1 MTTYILGAGPAGM
14 ALADGLISRGDN
26 DFLVIE
32 GQETLGGLAKTIEWE
47 GIGYHDLGPHKLFTQ
62 DKELFKRVKEL
73 LPEDSWL
80 VQEKR
85 SSIFIEGKYLPY
97 PPSPLS
103 LVGIYGFQKFLSM
116 SFGFLEAKIPIPNR
130 RSAKNFEEDL
140 INRVGKPLYSILF
153 EPIASKIWGLPKNL
167 STKLSLG
174 RIQTPS
180 IPEIIRNILK
190 IRSSSN
196 FEALEFH
203 YPRKGLGQI
212 WDAIYKKCNP
222 SQFIL
227 NASVGGLEVSEN
239 RVVSL
244 SFTQNE
250 VETKV
255 SITDSDFIVSTLP
268 IMLTYTLMA
277 KNMSPNH
284 LEDVKRTVVLNDL
297 ILVFLHID
305 KKKLFKESW
314 VFVPDPKVIFHRVSE
329 QDSFDPKMTP
339 NGSIVCIEVMIT
351 EEKSNLPIDDSL
363 IDMCISGLNS
373 MGKNDFTV
381 YSSKITVL
389 KRSYPVYKVGYEE
402 GLNQVVFQLDN
413 VENYRTIGR
422 QGSFNYIGTLD
433 AMDIGYGAAEWLA
446 DSKSNW
452 DEERS
457 RTSNYPVLD

>member
-47 GIGYHDLGPHKLFTQ
+47 GIGFHDLGPHKLFTQ

-103 LVGIYGFQKFLSM
+103 LVGIYGFRKFLSM
-116 SFGFLEAKIPIPNR
+116 SFGFLETKIPKPNG

-222 SQFIL
+222 SQFVL

-250 VETKV
+250 VETRV

-284 LEDVKRTVVLNDL
+284 LEDVKKTVVLNDL

-329 QDSFDPKMTP
+329 QDSFDPEMTP

-351 EEKSNLPIDDSL
+351 EEKSHLLIDDSL
-363 IDMCISGLNS
+363 IDMCIRGLNS

-389 KRSYPVYKVGYEE
+389 KKSYPVYKVGYEE

-446 DSKSNW
+446 DSNSNW
-452 DEERS
+452 DAERS